1 VLKHH
6 GLEIERVLPDSI
18 AHSAGMVAGDTILSI
33 NGHRISDAVDF
44 LFYSKEEELNV
55 LIARRDRMLS
65 FRLSLREG
73 QEPGIEMKS
82 FKIKICRNKCLFCF
96 VSQLPKGLRKTLY
109 VKDEDYRMSFLYG
122 NYVTLTSLTPQEKK
136 RIVEQRLSPLY
147 LSIHSTNKAI
157 RNTLLGNPK
166 APDILKDLRF
176 LKEQKIRMHCQ
187 IVLCPGYND
196 GKDLQQTIR
205 DLYKSYPYVLSIAV
219 VPVGLTAHRK
229 PGLKINPVEKDDA
242 AKAIAIID
250 SFQKRFR
257 KNHGDSVVYAADE
270 LYLKAGISFPP
281 LSEYGELP
289 QIENGVGMVP
299 LFIHQSK
306 KIKLPQVTGK
316 KRFITFTG
324 ISFYPYLTKFVD
336 KLNRNG
342 IDIEAVAVENT
353 FFGTSITV
361 AGLLT
366 GRDVVKS
373 LAETIKKDD
382 ILLIPDVVIKDGHEV
397 FLDDV
402 SRQDMQDLLG
412 IKVVI
417 IESTPRGLV
426 DAITSLS

>member
-1 VLKHH
+1 
-6 GLEIERVLPDSI
+6 
-18 AHSAGMVAGDTILSI
+18 MVAGDTILSI

>member
-1 VLKHH
+1 MLKHH